1 MDLEKI
7 SRIFRSMARAAKLV
21 FDASPALALLAL
33 VTNMVIGLVPLVTVY
48 STKLFIDHIM
58 LLVNN
63 PQGIRSLAD
72 LVPYLIVLSAAWFT
86 GRWLDAANNLLTA
99 LIRSRVDIHCNFL
112 IMRKCA
118 SFDMAFFENPEHFDI
133 LQNAQRGASSSAWSI
148 LQYLISIVRQT
159 LTLTSFLFVLFRL
172 HWAAVILVVVI
183 TLPQAFLGG
192 YFARLRWKMQRD
204 RTPDERLRW
213 YYSHILTDRGI
224 AKEIRTLGLAE
235 LFLGRY
241 QESATRFWKQ
251 ETELSIRE
259 RLVDSA
265 FTLIEVAGSALVWA
279 YIAMRVISHTL
290 TIGDIVLFT
299 SAVESCRG
307 NARGI
312 FTSGGNI
319 YGQSLFLDN
328 LYALLDITNEKIGG
342 ALRGPKGKPRWG
354 TLIAPETLVKGVE
367 FRNVSFRYPG
377 SERMV
382 FSNLNF
388 RLLPG
393 QSTALVGKNGAGKT
407 SLVKLLARLYD
418 PAEGVILLEGK
429 DLRTYSIES
438 VRKFFS
444 VVFQDYVRYSLT
456 LRENIALGDLSHA
469 DDSARIEHAASHAGI
484 ASLVGRLPKGYDTWL
499 GRLFGTTG
507 NSADLSGGEW
517 QKIALAR
524 GYMRQSPALVL
535 DEPTASLDVF
545 AEAEIFKGLSHVSEG
560 RMTVIVSHRFSTVR
574 TVDNILVFDEGRIV
588 EAGSHDRL
596 MKKKGVYASM
606 FTAQASQYR

>member
-7 SRIFRSMARAAKLV
+7 GRIFRSMARAAKLV
-21 FDASPALALLAL
+21 FDSSPSLALLAL
-33 VTNMVIGLVPLVTVY
+33 VTNMIIGLVPLVTVY
-48 STKLFIDHIM
+48 STKLFIDHII

-63 PQGIRSLAD
+63 PRGVESLAD
-72 LVPYLIVLSAAWFT
+72 LFPYLIALSAAWFT

-118 SFDMAFFENPEHFDI
+118 SFDAAFFENPDHFDV

-159 LTLTSFLFVLFRL
+159 LTLASFLIVLGRL
-172 HWAAVILVVVI
+172 HWAAVILVIVI
-183 TLPQAFLGG
+183 TLPQSFLGG

-204 RTPDERLRW
+204 RTPEERMRW
-213 YYSHILTDRGI
+213 YYSHLLTDRGA
-224 AKEIRTLGLAE
+224 AKEIRTYGLAE

-241 QESATRFWKQ
+241 RESATRFWRQ
-251 ETELSIRE
+251 EMKLSVRE
-259 RLVDSA
+259 RIVDSA

-279 YIAMRVISHTL
+279 YIAMRVITHTL

-312 FTSGGNI
+312 FSSGGNI

-328 LYALLDITNEKIGG
+328 LYALLEITNEKIGG

-354 TLIAPETLVKGVE
+354 TLTAPDTLSKGIE
-367 FRNVSFRYPG
+367 FRNVSFKYPA
-377 SERMV
+377 SDRMV

-388 RLLPG
+388 RLRPG

-418 PAEGVILLEGK
+418 PTEGVILLEGK

-438 VRKFFS
+438 VRRFFS
-444 VVFQDYVRYSLT
+444 VVFQDFVRFSLT
-456 LRENIALGDLSHA
+456 LRENIAFGDLA
-469 DDSARIEHAASHAGI
+469 NAGDTERIERAARHAGVT
-484 ASLVGRLPKGYDTWL
+484 ALAAKLPKGFDTWL
-499 GRLFGTTG
+499 GRMFGSSG

-524 GYMRQSPALVL
+524 GYMRESPALVL

-545 AEAEIFKGLSHVSEG
+545 AEAEIFKGLSRVSEG
-560 RMTVIVSHRFSTVR
+560 RITVIVSHRFSTVR

-588 EAGSHDRL
+588 EEGGHTAL
-596 MKKKGVYASM
+596 MKRKGMYASM